1 VHGGEGID
9 AKAVRGRV
17 YDLPAAVTEGQMQ
30 TVATSRV
37 ITGRIVASNRVV
49 AIVAMAA
56 FAGLTA
62 LLAQV
67 RIPLG
72 FTPVPVTGQ
81 TFAVLLAGAALG
93 ARMGAGSQLMY
104 LAAGAVGF
112 PVFTGGGSGFE
123 YFTGA
128 TAGYLVG
135 FVLAAALVGRLAE
148 RGQDRRVNTAITAF
162 LAGSAVIYLCGAAGL
177 MITAGMDA
185 TTAIAQGV
193 TPFVFGDVLKAVAAG
208 LTLPLAWKLKGA

>member
-1 VHGGEGID
+1 MQNV
-9 AKAVRGRV
+9 
-17 YDLPAAVTEGQMQ
+17 AA
-30 TVATSRV
+30 ARV
-37 ITGRIVASNRVV
+37 ITGRVVASNRVV
-49 AIVAMAA
+49 AIVAVVA

-93 ARMGAGSQLMY
+93 ARLGATSQLVY

-112 PVFTGGGSGFE
+112 PVFTGGGSGIE

-148 RGQDRRVNTAITAF
+148 RGQDRKVNTAVTAF
-162 LAGSAVIYLCGAAGL
+162 LAGSAVIYACGAIGL
-177 MITAGMDA
+177 MITAEMDL

-193 TPFVFGDVLKAVAAG
+193 TPFVFGDVLKATAAG
-208 LTLPLAWKLKGA
+208 LTLPLAWKLRGA

>member
-1 VHGGEGID
+1 MQS
-9 AKAVRGRV
+9 
-17 YDLPAAVTEGQMQ
+17 VTAG
-30 TVATSRV
+30 RV
-37 ITGRIVASNRVV
+37 ITGRVVASNRVM
-49 AIVAMAA
+49 AIVAVVA
-56 FAGLTA
+56 FASLTA

-81 TFAVLLAGAALG
+81 TFAVLLAGASLG
-93 ARMGAGSQLMY
+93 ARLGASSQLLY

-148 RGQDRRVNTAITAF
+148 RGQDRKVNTAITAF
-162 LAGSAVIYLCGAAGL
+162 LAGSAVVYACGALGL
-177 MITAGMDA
+177 MVTADMDL

-193 TPFVFGDVLKAVAAG
+193 TPFVFGDLLKAVAAG
-208 LTLPLAWKLKGA
+208 LALPLAWKLKGA

>member
-1 VHGGEGID
+1 MQNV
-9 AKAVRGRV
+9 
-17 YDLPAAVTEGQMQ
+17 AA
-30 TVATSRV
+30 ARV
-37 ITGRIVASNRVV
+37 ITGRVVATNRVASIVAVV
-49 AIVAMAA
+49 A

-62 LLAQV
+62 LMAQI

-93 ARMGAGSQLMY
+93 ARLGASSQLVY

-148 RGQDRRVNTAITAF
+148 RGQDRKVNTAVTAF
-162 LAGSAVIYLCGAAGL
+162 LAGSAVVYVCGAIGL
-177 MITAGMDA
+177 MITADMDA

-193 TPFVFGDVLKAVAAG
+193 TPFVFGDVLKATAAG
-208 LTLPLAWKLKGA
+208 LLPPLAWKLRGA

>member
-1 VHGGEGID
+1 MQS
-9 AKAVRGRV
+9 
-17 YDLPAAVTEGQMQ
+17 LAAN
-30 TVATSRV
+30 RV
-37 ITGRIVASNRVV
+37 ITGRIVASNRVAAVV
-49 AIVAMAA
+49 AVVA

-62 LLAQV
+62 LMAQV

-93 ARMGAGSQLMY
+93 ARLGATSQLVY

-135 FVLAAALVGRLAE
+135 FVLAAGLVGRLAE
-148 RGQDRRVNTAITAF
+148 RGQDRKVNTAITAF
-162 LAGSAVIYLCGAAGL
+162 LAGSAVVYTCGALGL
-177 MITAGMDA
+177 MVTADMDL

-193 TPFVFGDVLKAVAAG
+193 TPFVFGDLLKAVAAG

>member
-1 VHGGEGID
+1 
-9 AKAVRGRV
+9 
-17 YDLPAAVTEGQMQ
+17 MQ
-30 TVATSRV
+30 SVAGARV
-37 ITGRIVASNRVV
+37 ITGRVVASNRVV
-49 AIVAMAA
+49 AVVAMLA

-81 TFAVLLAGAALG
+81 TFAVLLAGASLG
-93 ARMGAGSQLMY
+93 ARLGAGSQLIY
-104 LAAGAVGF
+104 LAAGAIGF

-128 TAGYLVG
+128 TAGYLIG

-148 RGQDRRVNTAITAF
+148 RGQDRTVNTAVSAF
-162 LAGSAVIYLCGAAGL
+162 LAGSAVIYVCGALGL
-177 MITAGMDA
+177 MVTAGMDL

-193 TPFVFGDVLKAVAAG
+193 TPFVFGDLLKAVAAG
-208 LTLPLAWKLKGA
+208 LTLPLAWKLKGS

>member
-1 VHGGEGID
+1 MQNV
-9 AKAVRGRV
+9 
-17 YDLPAAVTEGQMQ
+17 AA
-30 TVATSRV
+30 ARV
-37 ITGRIVASNRVV
+37 ISGRVV
-49 AIVAMAA
+49 ATNRVASIVAVVA

-62 LLAQV
+62 LMAQI

-93 ARMGAGSQLMY
+93 ARLGGTSQLVY

-148 RGQDRRVNTAITAF
+148 RGQDRKVNTAVTAF
-162 LAGSAVIYLCGAAGL
+162 LAGSAVIYVCGAIGL
-177 MITAGMDA
+177 MITADMDA

-193 TPFVFGDVLKAVAAG
+193 TPFVFGDVLKATAAG
-208 LTLPLAWKLKGA
+208 LLLPLAWKLRGA